1 MSSST
6 PTISMGSLWLTNR
19 STKTIA
25 TSPASGVRPTAVHVA
40 ATSTPLISTA
50 LPCNLSYERLKAIV
64 PCSSSTF
71 TPTASPVAAAF
82 TAANWSRSPIGVI
95 PSTGW
100 GSRDVGYV
108 QKVAARLAMSFAP
121 IRQIVEADCMQHSF
135 FGAHRQLA

>member
-1 MSSST
+1 MSFST

-19 STKTIA
+19 SAKTIA

-40 ATSTPLISTA
+40 ATSNPIIPTA
-50 LPCNLSYERLKAIV
+50 LPSYERLKAIV
-64 PCSSSTF
+64 PCPSSTF

-82 TAANWSRSPIGVI
+82 TAANWSRSPVGVI